1 MADVLFIQE
10 DYFKKLTG
18 VDGNVDFKKIES
30 TIIMVQ
36 DIYIQ
41 SLLGTPL
48 YEDLKTKITANP
60 SLSSYANEKLLIDN
74 YIAKCLA
81 WYIKAESS
89 YSFKFAYQNKG
100 IQVKDSNN
108 SNAADT
114 NDVQLLKDEWTLKA
128 KAYGKLL
135 IDYLV
140 ANTTLFPKYLEYT
153 NQGMN
158 ASRKNYI
165 NGIYIRD
172 NGIESF
178 DEIYRRTNFLDN
190 N

>member
-10 DYFKKLTG
+10 DYFKKLVG
-18 VDGNVDFKKIES
+18 VDGNVDFKKLES

-41 SLLGTPL
+41 PILGTPL
-48 YEDLKTKITANP
+48 YEDIKTKIASNP
-60 SLSSYANEKLLIDN
+60 SLSSNPNEKALINN

-89 YSFKFAYQNKG
+89 LSFKFAYQNKG
-100 IQVKDSNN
+100 IQVKN
-108 SNAADT
+108 SANSSAADT

-128 KAYGKLL
+128 KAYGQLL
-135 IDYLV
+135 MDYLND
-140 ANTTLFPKYLEYT
+140 NTTTFPKYIEAT
-153 NQGMN
+153 TSGIN
-158 ASRKNYI
+158 ASRKNYF

-172 NGIESF
+172 NE
-178 DEIYRRTNFLDN
+178 TNINDYYCKKEC
-190 N
+190 

>member
-10 DYFKKLTG
+10 DYFKKLVG
-18 VDGNVDFKKIES
+18 VDGNVDFKKLES

-41 SLLGTPL
+41 PILGTPL
-48 YEDLKTKITANP
+48 YEDLKTKIIANP
-60 SLSSYANEKLLIDN
+60 SLSSYTNEKNLINN

-100 IQVKDSNN
+100 IQVKNSAN

-128 KAYGKLL
+128 KAYAQLL
-135 IDYLV
+135 MDYLDV
-140 ANTTLFPKYLEYT
+140 NRTTFPKYDEAT
-153 NQGMN
+153 TSGVN
-158 ASRKNYI
+158 ASRKNYF
-165 NGIYIRD
+165 NGIWVKDSENTINDYYNRCED
-172 NGIESF
+172 KC
-178 DEIYRRTNFLDN
+178 
-190 N
+190 

>member
-10 DYFKKLTG
+10 DYFKKLAG
-18 VDGNVDFKKIES
+18 VDGNVDWKKLES

-48 YEDLKTKITANP
+48 YEDLKTKIIADP
-60 SLSSYANEKLLIDN
+60 DLSSYTNEKNLINN

-81 WYIKAESS
+81 WYIKAEAS

-100 IQVKDSNN
+100 IQVKN
-108 SNAADT
+108 SANSSAADT
-114 NDVQLLKDEWTLKA
+114 DDVQLIKDEWTLKA
-128 KAYGKLL
+128 KAYGNLL
-135 IDYLV
+135 KDYLV
-140 ANTTLFPKYLEYT
+140 ANSSTFPKYLEYT
-153 NQGMN
+153 NSGMN
-158 ASRKNYI
+158 SSRKNYI

-172 NGIESF
+172 NATDF
-178 DEIYRRTNFLDN
+178 VDEIYRRTNFLND
-190 N
+190 

>member
-10 DYFKKLTG
+10 NYFKKLTG
-18 VDGNVDFKKIES
+18 VDGNVDFKKLES

-41 SLLGTPL
+41 AILGTPL
-48 YEDLKTKITANP
+48 YEDIKTKIIADPTMATYP
-60 SLSSYANEKLLIDN
+60 NEKALIDN

-81 WYIKAESS
+81 WYIKAEAS

-100 IQVKDSNN
+100 IQVKNSTN

-128 KAYGKLL
+128 KAYGTLL
-135 IDYLV
+135 KDYLI
-140 ANTTLFPKYLEYT
+140 ANTTTFTKYLEYT
-153 NQGMN
+153 NSGIN
-158 ASRKNYI
+158 ATRTNYL

-172 NGIESF
+172 NEF
-178 DEIYRRTNFLDN
+178 TDEIYRRTNFLDN